1 MNYGRNGEFVHP
13 YSTPTRR
20 WKIIGVLMAIAL
32 GITSTINQFLI
43 ALNFDIVGISAFAV
57 FTGLYLAFDYIGWRL
72 PGMQRVLATPDLNGT
87 WEGDFSS
94 SFDDGDRDS
103 QTNEDER
110 EPRLEIQ
117 QRWSMIEVI
126 FVNPGSSRS
135 ESTSA
140 TIRTD
145 KSDPELLFTYRNR
158 KIGDELPENQR
169 IHEGTNRLRLVTGEG
184 GGLVLE
190 GDYYTDEQRN
200 NHGYMRFERKSKSRI
215 LGY

>member
-1 MNYGRNGEFVHP
+1 MHP

-43 ALNFDIVGISAFAV
+43 SLNFNIVGISAFAV

-72 PGMQRVLATPDLNGT
+72 PGIRRGLATPDLNGT
-87 WEGDFSS
+87 WKGNFNS
-94 SFDDGDRDS
+94 SFDGGSGDS
-103 QTNEDER
+103 QTNGGNEG
-110 EPRLEIQ
+110 EPRLTIQ

-140 TIRTD
+140 TFRTD
-145 KSDPELLFTYRNR
+145 KNDPELLFTYRNR
-158 KIGDELPENQR
+158 KTGDKLPENQR
-169 IHEGTNRLRLVTGEG
+169 IHEGTNRLRLVTDEEG
-184 GGLVLE
+184 DAVLE
-190 GDYYTDEQRN
+190 GEYYTDEQRN
-200 NHGYMRFERKSKSRI
+200 NHGYMRFKRENKRGI
-215 LGY
+215 FNI